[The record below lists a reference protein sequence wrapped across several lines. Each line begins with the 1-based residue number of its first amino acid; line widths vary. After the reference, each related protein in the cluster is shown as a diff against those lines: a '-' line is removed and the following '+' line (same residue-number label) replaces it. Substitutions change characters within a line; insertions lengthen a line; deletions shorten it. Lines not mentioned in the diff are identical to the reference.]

1 MGTLDWVLIMIFI
14 AIGVYEAYLLIKHK
28 RTITQKWQDL
38 NTPRW
43 LNLVI
48 CIGLVVFQ
56 YYLYFKWN
64 VRVHPFIITM
74 YNIIF
79 GHIFAK
85 F

>member
-1 MGTLDWVLIMIFI
+1 MGTLDWILIAILI
-14 AIGVYEAYLLIKHK
+14 AIGVFEAFLLATRK

-48 CIGLVVFQ
+48 CIGLVVIQ
-56 YYLYFKWN
+56 YYLYTKWN
-64 VRVHPFIITM
+64 VHVHPFIVAF

-79 GHIFAK
+79 GHVFGR